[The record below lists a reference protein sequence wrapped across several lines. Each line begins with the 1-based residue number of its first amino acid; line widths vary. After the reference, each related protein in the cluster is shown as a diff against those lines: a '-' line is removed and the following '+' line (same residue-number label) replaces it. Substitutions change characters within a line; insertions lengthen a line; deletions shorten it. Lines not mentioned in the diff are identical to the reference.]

1 MDEVY
6 DSHRQGLVA
15 LKTLRH
21 LTPESLYR
29 LKREFRSL
37 ADLRHVNLVEFHELL
52 LMEDTWFIT
61 MELVDGVDF
70 LRWVRPSSAETVDAG
85 STTHSDDSPPPSQT
99 GADTPRGTP
108 DAATAANA
116 QTACGTRSVNS
127 VSASR
132 PCTVPGRRHRDLK
145 PQNVLVTPEGRVV
158 ILDFGLITELAPG
171 ATQTD
176 ERVAG
181 TPAFMA
187 PEQMT
192 VNPRRRVTGIRLAS
206 CCVRP

>member
-1 MDEVY
+1 VSSTPPRFGAGSRFSIRRFIGEGAFGVVYEAY

-70 LRWVRPSSAETVDAG
+70 LRWVRPASTETIDAG
-85 STTHSDDSPPPSQT
+85 TATHTADAPLTGQTEPDPPRK
-99 GADTPRGTP
+99 TPR
-108 DAATAANA
+108 DAATASAI
-116 QTACGTRSVNS
+116 QTDRLRDALRQLCVG
-127 VSASR
+127 VSAVHS
-132 PCTVPGRRHRDLK
+132 TGRLHRDLK
-145 PQNVLVTPEGRVV
+145 PQNVLVTREGRVV
-158 ILDFGLITELAPG
+158 ILDFGLIT
-171 ATQTD
+171 
-176 ERVAG
+176 
-181 TPAFMA
+181 
-187 PEQMT
+187 
-192 VNPRRRVTGIRLAS
+192 
-206 CCVRP
+206 

>member
-1 MDEVY
+1 MSSTPPKFGAGSRFSIRRFLGEGAFGVVYEAY

-15 LKTLRH
+15 LKTLKH

-70 LRWVRPSSAETVDAG
+70 LRWVRPSSTETIDAG
-85 STTHSDDSPPPSQT
+85 STTLTDGTPPAGQT
-99 GADTPRGTP
+99 DGDTPGETP
-108 DAATAANA
+108 DGAATPQRSSAA
-116 QTACGTRSVNS
+116 ACGTRSVNS

-132 PCTVPGRRHRDLK
+132 PCTVPGGC
-145 PQNVLVTPEGRVV
+145 T
-158 ILDFGLITELAPG
+158 
-171 ATQTD
+171 AT
-176 ERVAG
+176 
-181 TPAFMA
+181 
-187 PEQMT
+187 
-192 VNPRRRVTGIRLAS
+192 
-206 CCVRP
+206 